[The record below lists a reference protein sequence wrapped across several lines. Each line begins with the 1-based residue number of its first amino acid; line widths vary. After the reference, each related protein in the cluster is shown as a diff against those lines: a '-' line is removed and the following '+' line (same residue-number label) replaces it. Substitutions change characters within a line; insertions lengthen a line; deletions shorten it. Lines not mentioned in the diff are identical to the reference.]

1 MMPPVIFGAGLVIG
15 TGTGLLMGQDLAKCT
30 ERMVA
35 GENRAWLAFGLFRR
49 MAMMT
54 VALGA
59 GLLMGKPG
67 AVGVAVG
74 VGIAFFAYVGFR
86 ARRKA

>member
-1 MMPPVIFGAGLVIG
+1 MTPSVIFGTGLVIG
-15 TGTGLLMGQDLAKCT
+15 TAAGLLMGRDLAKCT

-49 MAMMT
+49 MAMMA

-59 GLLMGKPG
+59 GLLLGKQG
-67 AVGVAVG
+67 VVGVAVG
-74 VGIAFFAYVGFR
+74 VGVAYFAYIGFQV
-86 ARRKA
+86 RRKA